1 MASKK
6 KTAEA
11 EQPADLSLPWRDIA
25 DGWRARRKSD
35 GSVQIQT
42 TTGAGS
48 ITLSP
53 EGWQDV
59 FESLLF
65 GGPVVDT
72 QFES

>member
-6 KTAEA
+6 KTETVT
-11 EQPADLSLPWRDIA
+11 EIDVSLPWRDIA
-25 DGWRARRKSD
+25 SGWRARRKSD

-48 ITLSP
+48 ITLTA
-53 EGWQDV
+53 EGWQEV

-72 QFES
+72 ADTN